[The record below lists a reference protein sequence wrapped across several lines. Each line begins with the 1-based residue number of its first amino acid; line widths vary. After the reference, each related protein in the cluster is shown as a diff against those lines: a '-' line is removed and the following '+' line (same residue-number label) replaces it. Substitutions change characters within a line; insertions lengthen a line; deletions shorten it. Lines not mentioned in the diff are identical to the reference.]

1 LSGIDHLQTS
11 LRLYKQ
17 LSDSY
22 FEALILDDIGFAYL
36 LIGEVDK
43 RLEYS
48 GQSLQIHR
56 KIGNN
61 FGYGDCLNGYA
72 LNMLARNMFDES
84 FELMRQARD
93 LAYQTNNTYLLS
105 MVTPTI
111 GRIYMWKRNFEKAFE
126 TFQFGYRL
134 SLATKNERWR
144 LTGQFGMASVLC
156 MMDGDMDQ
164 VRQYLQDIPPAGS
177 LIYNDS
183 VVAVQLRD
191 ATAYYAAKTGDYST
205 LYVQLKALTM
215 TFKSIGPLFY
225 FLIFTPLYAYWL
237 GKQKNPE
244 KAVEWLSSSDHYQST
259 TGFPL
264 FLNTW
269 SVIVDFR
276 ESLRAEMGDEKFDTL
291 WEAGKSLDG
300 QTVLEQIN
308 EEFASDL

>member
-1 LSGIDHLQTS
+1 MKSLADIDCDYENCHAAWLWSVEHNKPDLIDAMIDSLYLYFHFHFLLDAGYRLFDLARQQWSLSSDNAMPIAGRLSVRFIGTEDPQIVQPILEQSLIIAEKQNQLAEIAFCQRELGRLFGHHSTEGKQKKLSGIDHLQTS

-84 FELMRQARD
+84 FELMQQARE

-134 SLATKNERWR
+134 SLVTKNERWR

-177 LIYNDS
+177 LI
-183 VVAVQLRD
+183 
-191 ATAYYAAKTGDYST
+191 
-205 LYVQLKALTM
+205 
-215 TFKSIGPLFY
+215 
-225 FLIFTPLYAYWL
+225 
-237 GKQKNPE
+237 
-244 KAVEWLSSSDHYQST
+244 
-259 TGFPL
+259 
-264 FLNTW
+264 
-269 SVIVDFR
+269 
-276 ESLRAEMGDEKFDTL
+276 
-291 WEAGKSLDG
+291 
-300 QTVLEQIN
+300 
-308 EEFASDL
+308 